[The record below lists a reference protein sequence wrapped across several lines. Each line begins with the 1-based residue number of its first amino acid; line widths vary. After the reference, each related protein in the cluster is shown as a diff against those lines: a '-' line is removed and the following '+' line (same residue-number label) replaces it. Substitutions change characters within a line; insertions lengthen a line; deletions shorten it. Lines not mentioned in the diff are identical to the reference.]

1 MKVLKLVYKNLLRH
15 KLRTALTI
23 LGIAVA
29 VMAFGLL
36 RTVVTAWYSG
46 VEASAVN
53 RLVTRQAV
61 SFIFPL
67 PIADEEQIAK
77 ISGVTAI
84 SHFTWFQGIYIDERQ
99 FFPRIACDPE
109 KVFQIYPEF
118 LLPPDQLETF
128 KKERNSCVVG
138 ERTAKL
144 YNLKIGDI
152 MNIKGDIY
160 PGDWQFVVR
169 GVYKPKDKTTDATQM
184 FFHFAYLDER
194 MRQDAPSRA
203 GQVGWYV
210 MTIDNPNHA
219 AEISA
224 AVDALYA
231 NSRAETK
238 TETEKAFQQSFVSL
252 SGTIITSLQFI
263 SYVIIGIILLVLAN
277 TIVMTARE
285 RIREYA
291 VLKVLGFTSYHISG
305 LIFGESLMIAMLGG
319 TLGVLLTFPISH
331 GFGEAMSTFFPLFNV
346 EPMTIVLAFLFSLVV
361 GVIAAVYPAVKSVN
375 TKIVD
380 GLRQIG

>member
-15 KLRTALTI
+15 KLRTSLTI

-53 RLVTRQAV
+53 RLVTRHAV

-77 ISGVTAI
+77 IPGITGI
-84 SHFTWFQGIYIDERQ
+84 THQTWFQGVYIDERN
-99 FFPRIACDPE
+99 FFPRIAVDPE
-109 KVFQIYPEF
+109 KIFQIYPEF
-118 LLPPDQLETF
+118 LLPPEQLASF

-138 ERTAKL
+138 AKIAKL
-144 YNLKIGDI
+144 YNLKLGDMMTI
-152 MNIKGDIY
+152 RGDIY
-160 PGDWQFVVR
+160 PGNWEFVVR
-169 GVYKPKDKTTDATQM
+169 GIYQPKDKTTDATQM
-184 FFHFAYLDER
+184 FFHYAYLDER
-194 MRQDAPSRA
+194 MRQEAPSRA

-210 MTIDNPNHA
+210 MTIDNPNSA
-219 AEISA
+219 AVISA
-224 AVDALYA
+224 AVDGLFA

-238 TETEKAFQQSFVSL
+238 TETEKAFQQSFASL
-252 SGTIITSLQFI
+252 SGTIITSLKFI

-291 VLKVLGFTSYHISG
+291 VLKVLGFTSLHISG
-305 LIFGESLMIAMLGG
+305 LIFGESLLIAMIGG
-319 TLGVLLTFPISH
+319 VIGIGLTFPVCR
-331 GFGEAMSTFFPLFNV
+331 GFGEALSTFLPLFNV
-346 EPMTIVLAFLFSLVV
+346 ETSTVVFGLVFSMSV
-361 GVIAAVYPAVKSVN
+361 GVIAALYPAVKSVR

>member
-1 MKVLKLVYKNLLRH
+1 MKVLKLIYKNLLRH
-15 KLRTALTI
+15 KLRTMLTI

-36 RTVVTAWYSG
+36 RTVVTAWHAG

-53 RLVTRQAV
+53 RLVTRHSV
-61 SFIFPL
+61 SFIMPL
-67 PIADEEQIAK
+67 PIADEADIAK
-77 ISGVTAI
+77 VPGVTNI

-99 FFPRIACDPE
+99 FFPRMACDPE
-109 KVFQIYPEF
+109 KVFEIYPEF
-118 LLPPDQLETF
+118 IVSPDQLATF
-128 KKERNSCVVG
+128 KKERNSCIVG
-138 ERTAKL
+138 EKTAKL
-144 YNLKIGDI
+144 YNLKIGDMMSI
-152 MNIKGDIY
+152 RGDIY
-160 PGDWQFVVR
+160 PGQWEFVVR
-169 GVYKPKDKTTDATQM
+169 GIYTPKEKTTDATQM
-184 FFHFAYLDER
+184 FFHYAYLDER
-194 MRQDAPSRA
+194 MRQEAPSRA

-210 MTIDNPNHA
+210 MTINDPNRA
-219 AEISA
+219 PEISA
-224 AVDALYA
+224 AVDALFA
-231 NSRAETK
+231 NSQAETK

-252 SGTIITSLQFI
+252 SGAIITSLQLI

-291 VLKVLGFTSYHISG
+291 VLKVLGFTSFHIGG
-305 LIFGESLMIAMLGG
+305 LIFGESLLIAMLGG
-319 TLGVLLTFPISH
+319 VIGVLLTFPVCQ

-346 EPMTIVLAFLFSLVV
+346 ETTTIMMAFAFSMTV
-361 GVIAAVYPAVKSVN
+361 GVVAAVYPAVKSVQ

>member
-15 KLRTALTI
+15 KLRTSLTI

-46 VEASAVN
+46 VESSAVN
-53 RLVTRQAV
+53 RLVTRHAV

-77 ISGVTAI
+77 IPGITGI
-84 SHFTWFQGIYIDERQ
+84 THQTWFQGIYIDERN
-99 FFPRIACDPE
+99 FFPRIATDPE
-109 KVFQIYPEF
+109 KIFQIYPEF
-118 LLPPDQLETF
+118 LLPSDQLAAF
-128 KKERNSCVVG
+128 KKERNSCVIG
-138 ERTAKL
+138 AKIAKL
-144 YNLKIGDI
+144 YNLKLGDMMSI
-152 MNIKGDIY
+152 RGDIY
-160 PGDWQFVVR
+160 PGNWEFVVR
-169 GVYKPKDKTTDATQM
+169 GIYQPKDKTTDATQM

-194 MRQDAPSRA
+194 MRQEAPSRA

-210 MTIDNPNHA
+210 MTIDNPNNA
-219 AEISA
+219 ASISA
-224 AVDALYA
+224 AVDGLYA

-252 SGTIITSLQFI
+252 SGTIITSLKFI

-291 VLKVLGFTSYHISG
+291 VLKVLGFTALHISG
-305 LIFGESLMIAMLGG
+305 LIFGESLLIAMIGG
-319 TLGVLLTFPISH
+319 VIGIGLTFPVCR
-331 GFGEAMSTFFPLFNV
+331 GFGEALSTFFPLFNV
-346 EPMTIVLAFLFSLVV
+346 ETSTIVLGLVFSMSV
-361 GVIAAVYPAVKSVN
+361 GVIAALYPAVKSVQ

>member
-1 MKVLKLVYKNLLRH
+1 MKVFKLVYKNLMRH
-15 KLRTALTI
+15 TLRTSLTI

-36 RTVVTAWYSG
+36 RTVVTAWYAG

-53 RLVTRQAV
+53 RLVTRHSV

-67 PIADEEQIAK
+67 PIADEGQIAK
-77 ISGVTAI
+77 VPGVTTV
-84 SHFTWFQGIYIDERQ
+84 SHFTWFQGTYIDDRQ
-99 FFPRIACDPE
+99 FFPRMACDPE

-118 LLPPDQLETF
+118 MPSPEECAVF
-128 KKERNSCVVG
+128 KKERNSCVIG
-138 ERTAKL
+138 EKIAKM
-144 YNLKIGDI
+144 YNVKLGDI
-152 MNIKGDIY
+152 MTIRGDIY
-160 PGDWQFVVR
+160 PGNWEFIVR
-169 GVYKPKDKTTDATQM
+169 GIYRPKDKTTDGTQM
-184 FFHFAYLDER
+184 FFHYAYLDER
-194 MRQDAPSRA
+194 MRQEAPSRA

-210 MTIDNPNHA
+210 MTIDNPNNA
-219 AEISA
+219 AAISA
-224 AVDALYA
+224 AVDGLFE

-252 SGTIITSLQFI
+252 SGTIITSLKFI

-291 VLKVLGFTSYHISG
+291 VLKVLGFTSMHICG
-305 LIFGESLMIAMLGG
+305 LIFGESLLIAMIGG
-319 TLGVLLTFPISH
+319 VIGIALTFPVCRA
-331 GFGEAMSTFFPLFNV
+331 FGEALSAFFPLFNV
-346 EPMTIVLAFLFSLVV
+346 EVSTIVLAVVFSVSV
-361 GVIAAVYPAVKSVN
+361 GVIAALYPAVKSVQ

>member
-1 MKVLKLVYKNLLRH
+1 MKVLKLVFKNLLRH

-77 ISGVTAI
+77 VPGVTMVT
-84 SHFTWFQGIYIDERQ
+84 HFTWFQGIYIDERQ
-99 FFPRIACDPE
+99 FFPRMACDPE
-109 KVFQIYPEF
+109 KVFQVYPEYI
-118 LLPPDQLETF
+118 LPPDQLATF
-128 KKERNSCVVG
+128 QKERNSCVIG
-138 ERTAKL
+138 EKTAQI
-144 YNLKIGDI
+144 YHLKIGDI
-152 MNIKGDIY
+152 MNIRGDIY

-169 GVYKPKDKTTDATQM
+169 GIYKPKDKTTDATQM
-184 FFHFAYLDER
+184 FFHYAYLDER
-194 MRQDAPSRA
+194 MRKEAPSRA

-210 MTIDNPNHA
+210 MTIDNPANA
-219 AEISA
+219 PEISA
-224 AVDALYA
+224 KIDALYA

-252 SGTIITSLQFI
+252 SGTIITSLKFI

-291 VLKVLGFTSYHISG
+291 VLKVLGFTSFHIGG
-305 LIFGESLMIAMLGG
+305 LIFGESLMIAMIGG
-319 TLGVLLTFPISH
+319 AVGVALTFPICH
-331 GFGEAMSTFFPLFNV
+331 GFAEAMSTFFPLFNV
-346 EPMTIVLAFLFSLVV
+346 EPMTIALAFGFSLFV
-361 GVIAAVYPAVKSVN
+361 GIIAALYPAVKSIQ

>member
-15 KLRTALTI
+15 KLRTSLTI

-36 RTVVTAWYSG
+36 RTVVTAWYAG

-53 RLVTRQAV
+53 RLITRQSV

-67 PIADEEQIAK
+67 PISYEEQIAHVP
-77 ISGVTAI
+77 GVTQVT
-84 SHFTWFQGIYIDERQ
+84 HFTWFQGIYIDERQ

-109 KVFQIYPEF
+109 KVFQIYPEYI
-118 LLPPDQLETF
+118 LPPDQLETF
-128 KKERNSCVVG
+128 KKERNSCVIG
-138 ERTAKL
+138 EKTAKL
-144 YNLKIGDI
+144 YNLKIGD
-152 MNIKGDIY
+152 MMTVRGDIY
-160 PGDWQFVVR
+160 PGQWEFVVR
-169 GVYKPKDKTTDATQM
+169 GIYKPKDKTTDATQM

-194 MRQDAPSRA
+194 MRQEAPSRA
-203 GQVGWYV
+203 GQVGWYA
-210 MTIDNPNHA
+210 MTIDNPDHA
-219 AEISA
+219 PEISA
-224 AVDALYA
+224 AVDALFA

-238 TETEKAFQQSFVSL
+238 TETEKAFAQSFVSL
-252 SGTIITSLQFI
+252 SGTIITSLRFI

-291 VLKVLGFTSYHISG
+291 VLKTLGFTSYHIFG
-305 LIFGESLMIAMLGG
+305 LVFGESLMIALIGG
-319 TLGVLLTFPISH
+319 VLGVILTFPLTRA
-331 GFGEAMSTFFPLFNV
+331 FGAALSTFFPIFNV
-346 EPMTIVLAFLFSLVV
+346 EPLTIAIALGFSLAVGVLAA
-361 GVIAAVYPAVKSVN
+361 IYPAVKSVR

>member
-15 KLRTALTI
+15 KLRTALTV

-36 RTVVTAWYSG
+36 RTVVTAWYAG
-46 VEASAVN
+46 VESSSVN
-53 RLVTRQAV
+53 RLVTRHAV

-67 PIADEEQIAK
+67 PIADQDQIAK
-77 ISGVTAI
+77 VPGITDI
-84 SHFTWFQGIYIDERQ
+84 THFTWFQGVYIDDQQ
-99 FFPRIACDPE
+99 FFPRVAVDPE
-109 KVFQIYPEF
+109 KIFAIYPEF
-118 LLPPDQLETF
+118 LITPEELAVF
-128 KKERNSCVVG
+128 KKERNSCVIG
-138 ERTAKL
+138 EKTALK
-144 YNLKIGDI
+144 YNLKIGD
-152 MNIKGDIY
+152 MMSVRGDIY
-160 PGDWQFVVR
+160 PGEWQFIVR
-169 GVYKPKDKTTDATQM
+169 GIYKPKDKATDATQM
-184 FFHFAYLDER
+184 FFHYAYLDER
-194 MRQDAPSRA
+194 MRQEAPSRA

-210 MTIDNPNHA
+210 MTVDNPDHA

-224 AVDALYA
+224 AVDALFA

-252 SGTIITSLQFI
+252 SGTIITSLKFI

-291 VLKVLGFTSYHISG
+291 VLKVLGFTSFHISG
-305 LIFGESLMIAMLGG
+305 LIFGESLFIAMLGG
-319 TLGVLLTFPISH
+319 VTGIGLTFPVCR
-331 GFGEAMSTFFPLFNV
+331 GFGEAMSSFFPLFNV
-346 EPMTIVLAFLFSLVV
+346 EPSTIALSLVFSVSV
-361 GVIAAVYPAVKSVN
+361 GVIAAMYPAVKSVQ

>member
-1 MKVLKLVYKNLLRH
+1 MKVLKLIFKNLLRH

-53 RLVTRQAV
+53 RLVTRHAV
-61 SFIFPL
+61 SFILPL

-77 ISGVTAI
+77 VPGVTNI

-99 FFPRIACDPE
+99 FFPRMAVDPE

-118 LLPPDQLETF
+118 LIAPDQLETF

-138 ERTAKL
+138 EKTAKL

-152 MNIKGDIY
+152 MSIRGDIY
-160 PGDWQFVVR
+160 PGQWEFVVR
-169 GVYKPKDKTTDATQM
+169 GIYKPKDKTTDATQM

-194 MRQDAPSRA
+194 MRQEAPSRA
-203 GQVGWYV
+203 GQVGWFV
-210 MTIDNPNHA
+210 MTIDNPNRA
-219 AEISA
+219 PEISA
-224 AVDALYA
+224 AVDALFA

-252 SGTIITSLQFI
+252 SGTIITSLQLI

-291 VLKVLGFTSYHISG
+291 VLKVLGFTSYHIGG
-305 LIFGESLMIAMLGG
+305 LVFGESLLIAILGG
-319 TLGVLLTFPISH
+319 VIGVVLTFPVCA
-331 GFGEAMSTFFPLFNV
+331 GFAEAMSTFFPLFNV
-346 EPMTIVLAFLFSLVV
+346 EPMTIVLAMIFSLAV
-361 GVIAAVYPAVKSVN
+361 GVIAAIYPAVKSVR
-375 TKIVD
+375 TRIVD